1 MSGVV
6 DGKNKLSAFSLPN
19 NANTWNALQTFGL
32 NISINGVTLTST
44 PAQLNTAETFTA
56 LQKFTNADFA
66 LLGSSTGYTLLE
78 SGLGSSA
85 NNTLTLPTTTTD
97 TLAGIGTAQTWAALQ
112 KFTNGDL
119 ALLGSSTGYTLLE
132 SGLSSS
138 SNNTLTLP
146 VTASDTLAA
155 IGTAQAWSALQT
167 FGNNISIGGK
177 QFSISGLSS
186 GQVISYNGTNW
197 VNATASG
204 GG

>member
-85 NNTLTLPTTTTD
+85 NNTLTLPITSSD
-97 TLAGIGTAQTWAALQ
+97 TLAALGTVQSWAAAQTFPQSDFIL
-112 KFTNGDL
+112 K
-119 ALLGSSTGYTLLE
+119 GSSTGVTTLN

-138 SNNTLTLP
+138 GNNTLTLP
-146 VTASDTLAA
+146 ITTSDTLAA
-155 IGTAQAWSALQT
+155 LGTVQSWAAAQT
-167 FGNNISIGGK
+167 FPQSD
-177 QFSISGLSS
+177 
-186 GQVISYNGTNW
+186 
-197 VNATASG
+197 
-204 GG
+204 